1 MRALIT
7 DSLIY
12 YRDFFRRF
20 KKDKYKTPEEIIEDE
35 KNPQALLADAFLF
48 VRLKYEDNQIKYADD
63 LDFIKQELLRI
74 IFDIVE
80 ASHNFSRPDN
90 EL

>member
-20 KKDKYKTPEEIIEDE
+20 KKEKYKTPEEIIEDE
-35 KNPQALLADAFLF
+35 KNPKALLADAFLF
-48 VRLKYEDNQIKYADD
+48 VRLKYEGK
-63 LDFIKQELLRI
+63 
-74 IFDIVE
+74 
-80 ASHNFSRPDN
+80 
-90 EL
+90 